1 MGKQLPS
8 SFRISEDRNATFSI
22 LGRTQIILM
31 IGLKIVH
38 FVFLDGLN
46 LTKIEFEG
54 QQLYYGPHYPRLKA
68 LKDQYDP
75 MNTFSFPTSIEEWGN
90 TNSSMTALIGASIS
104 RHLLWNWTR
113 TTNFILAAHPASPTD
128 HLSMCMLIPR
138 TASLASHD
146 RPFVYLLLRH
156 FLCPVVKFKSGS
168 VLLANYQ

>member
-31 IGLKIVH
+31 IGFKIVR
-38 FVFLDGLN
+38 FSFLDGLN

-75 MNTFSFPTSIEEWGN
+75 MNTFSFPTSIE
-90 TNSSMTALIGASIS
+90 
-104 RHLLWNWTR
+104 
-113 TTNFILAAHPASPTD
+113 
-128 HLSMCMLIPR
+128 
-138 TASLASHD
+138 
-146 RPFVYLLLRH
+146 
-156 FLCPVVKFKSGS
+156 K
-168 VLLANYQ
+168 